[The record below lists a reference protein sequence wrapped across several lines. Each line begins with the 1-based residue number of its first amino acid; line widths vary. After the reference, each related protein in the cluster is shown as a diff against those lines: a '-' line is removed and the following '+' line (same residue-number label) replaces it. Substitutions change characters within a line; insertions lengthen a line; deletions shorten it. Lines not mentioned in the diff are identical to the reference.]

1 MKNIILTG
9 SPGTGKTTIAKLL
22 SKKLKYKYIDVN
34 KLIKEKKLKEKYI
47 KKLDTYEVNT
57 DKLTDELIKIIK
69 KSKGVVIDSHLSHYI
84 PKKYVNLCIVCKCSL
99 KELKKRLEKRKY
111 SKEKIKENLES
122 QTLEVCLVDALEM
135 WHTVIER
142 DTTKKN
148 VKECVDE
155 IIKEIKLKT

>member
-1 MKNIILTG
+1 MIIIVTG
-9 SPGTGKTTIAKLL
+9 VTCTGKTSIAKEL
-22 SKKLKYKYIDVN
+22 SKRLKIKYFDVN
-34 KLIKEKKLKEKYI
+34 KLIIKNKLRGKYI
-47 KKLDTYEVNT
+47 KKLDAYEIDTN
-57 DKLTDELIKIIK
+57 KLNKVLIELIKTNKNLI
-69 KSKGVVIDSHLSHYI
+69 IDSHLSHYL
-84 PKKYVNLCIVCKCSL
+84 PKKYVNYCIVCRAEL
-99 KELKKRLEKRKY
+99 KELKRRLEKRKY

>member
-1 MKNIILTG
+1 MIIIVTG
-9 SPGTGKTTIAKLL
+9 VTCTGKTSIAKEL
-22 SKKLKYKYIDVN
+22 SKRLKIKYSDIN
-34 KLIKEKKLKEKYI
+34 KLIIKNKLRGKYI
-47 KKLDTYEVNT
+47 KKLDTYEIDTN
-57 DKLTDELIKIIK
+57 KLNKVLIELIKTNKNLI
-69 KSKGVVIDSHLSHYI
+69 IDSHLSHYL
-84 PKKYVNLCIVCKCSL
+84 PKKYVNYCIVCRAEL
-99 KELKKRLEKRKY
+99 KELKRRLEKRKY